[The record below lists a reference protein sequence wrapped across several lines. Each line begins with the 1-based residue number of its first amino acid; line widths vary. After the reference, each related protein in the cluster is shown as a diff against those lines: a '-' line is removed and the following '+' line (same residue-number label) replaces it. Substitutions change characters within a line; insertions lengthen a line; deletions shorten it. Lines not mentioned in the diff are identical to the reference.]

1 MSIKI
6 LMNFMI
12 PRVHRALAG
21 LALLSGLGILTVSC
35 QKVPL
40 LAPGGSTIT
49 LTTAVTV
56 VPLNGSVEII
66 AQVIEPAGTPPQRGT
81 LISFTTSLGTLRPTE
96 AETDTA
102 GRAIVT
108 FLAGNGSGTATITAL
123 SGGVSVGNN
132 TLRLLV
138 GTAAV
143 GSVRV
148 TANPTLLPANGGTST
163 ITAQALDV
171 NGNPLGS
178 APVNFSTSAGT
189 IDQSFATTDQNGL
202 ATTILRTST
211 TATVAATVGVQGG
224 SSTPPTTTTI
234 PTTTTPT
241 PTPTPPAAT
250 GQAQGT
256 VTVNVS
262 SAPGLVITPPA
273 TPPGEGLP
281 ANFTI
286 AVTAATANGSAVR
299 DVTVDWGDGSTQSL
313 GVVTGNAVVSHIF
326 AIARTYQVVVR
337 VTDTFGNVIS
347 QSTSV
352 TVIPVALPTVNI
364 TPSVPTTP
372 SNPTNVTF
380 NIQVTPP
387 TGVNIRN
394 GVIDYGDG
402 IRETLGGIN
411 GTIIKQHQYTHT
423 PGQSFTIALTVE
435 DTLGRFT
442 TGTTTIIIP

>member
-1 MSIKI
+1 MS
-6 LMNFMI
+6 FMI
-12 PRVHRALAG
+12 SRLDRLFAG
-21 LALLSGLGILTVSC
+21 LAFVVGLASLTVAC

-49 LTTAVTV
+49 LTTAISV
-56 VPLNGSVEII
+56 VPLGGTVDII

-81 LISFTTSLGTLRPTE
+81 LVSFTTSLGTLQPTE

-102 GRAIVT
+102 GRAIVK

-123 SGGVSVGNN
+123 SGGVSVGTN

-148 TANPTLLPANGGTST
+148 QASPTLLPANGGTST

-171 NGNPLGS
+171 NGNPLVA

-189 IDQSFATTDQNGL
+189 IDQSFVTTDQSGL
-202 ATTILRTST
+202 AATILRTST
-211 TATVAATVGVQGG
+211 TATVTATVGVQGG
-224 SSTPPTTTTI
+224 SSTTPPTTTTV
-234 PTTTTPT
+234 PTTTNPPST
-241 PTPTPPAAT
+241 PTPTPPAAS
-250 GQAQGT
+250 GQQQGS

-262 SAPGLVITPPA
+262 SAPGLVITPPT

-281 ANFTI
+281 AAFTI
-286 AVTAATANGSAVR
+286 AVTAATTNGSAIR
-299 DVTVDWGDGSTQSL
+299 DVTVDWGDGSTQNL
-313 GVVTGNAVVSHIF
+313 GVVTGNAIVSHIF
-326 AIARTYQVVVR
+326 AVAGTYQVVVR

-364 TPSVPTTP
+364 TPNVPTTP
-372 SNPTNVTF
+372 SNPTSVTF

-394 GVIDYGDG
+394 AVIDYGDN
-402 IRETLGGIN
+402 IRETLGGVN
-411 GTIIKQHQYTHT
+411 GTIIKQHQYSHT

-435 DTLGRFT
+435 DTLGRST
-442 TGTTTIIIP
+442 TGTTTIVIP